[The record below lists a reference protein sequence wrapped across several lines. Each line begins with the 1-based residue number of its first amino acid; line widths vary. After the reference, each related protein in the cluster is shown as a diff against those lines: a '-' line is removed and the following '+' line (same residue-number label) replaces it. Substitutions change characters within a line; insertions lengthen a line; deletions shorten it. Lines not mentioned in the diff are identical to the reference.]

1 MSAIVILGSIGVGA
15 VLGWLTGILEP
26 RQRPF
31 HQILAVLA
39 ASAAVLFEVFWLAG
53 WQASLAAI
61 CGGGLALLVHK
72 LWRREL
78 RKR

>member
-1 MSAIVILGSIGVGA
+1 MVILGSIGIGA
-15 VLGWLTGILEP
+15 VIGWLTGILEP
-26 RQRPF
+26 HKRPIRQV
-31 HQILAVLA
+31 LVVLA